1 MSAKELT
8 DMGVALST
16 SYDSI
21 HIQPTPIHKLKA
33 TPLTTYH
40 DHRMAMAFSL
50 LGSFSGSLSIDD
62 KRVVDKTYPNGKTMN
77 VS

>member
-1 MSAKELT
+1 
-8 DMGVALST
+8 MGVALST

-21 HIQPTPIHKLKA
+21 RIQPTPVHKLKSH
-33 TPLTTYH
+33 TLTTYH

-62 KRVVDKTYPNGKTMN
+62 KRVVDKTYPNFWQDYERLIASTR
-77 VS
+77 S